1 MNFWVFCFALFY
13 LTELFS
19 LTETEKR
26 ERIEGEKS
34 ILQKLD
40 DESFSLKEIL
50 D

>member
-1 MNFWVFCFALFY
+1 M

-19 LTETEKR
+19 VTEIEKR
-26 ERIEGEKS
+26 ERIEGEKR

-40 DESFSLKEIL
+40 DESFALKEVL

>member
-1 MNFWVFCFALFY
+1 ML
-13 LTELFS
+13 LELFS
-19 LTETEKR
+19 VTETEKR

-40 DESFSLKEIL
+40 DESFALKEVL